1 MTSIPSA
8 KTAPAARVAGFLALL
23 AAGAALLVLF
33 AAAAHALGNSSQT
46 PHTTPSTPSGCTA
59 PAPRLTCASN
69 TLACARTVADTAAPT
84 TSYVPAGRQMAAPA
98 KCGPRTAARG
108 PSWQHCGGITRL
120 PVPPASKALVTL
132 TFEAIRS
139 SSGSS
144 DQTIRQGAGNPY
156 GQLSSVIAGG
166 TGRAVASAA
175 RTMARNLAVTVI

>member
-8 KTAPAARVAGFLALL
+8 KTATAARVAGFLALL
-23 AAGAALLVLF
+23 AAGAALLVLVRRRCPRPWQF
-33 AAAAHALGNSSQT
+33 LTRRRARRRD
-46 PHTTPSTPSGCTA
+46 A

-69 TLACARTVADTAAPT
+69 TLACAGTVADTAAPT

-98 KCGPRTAARG
+98 KCGPHTAARG

-120 PVPPASKALVTL
+120 PMPPTSKALVTL

-144 DQTIRQGAGNPY
+144 DQTVRQGAGNPY
-156 GQLSSVIAGG
+156 GQLSSVIAVG

-175 RTMARNLAVTVI
+175 RTMARNLAVAVI